1 MRSQSY
7 RLPQKAPASTILTTE
22 PEKFLHQLMETI
34 FIAGS
39 IAAVSLVS
47 FAGVAVFSLREAS
60 LKKVLFVLI
69 GLAAGTMLGDAVIHL
84 IPEALEEI
92 GDERTFGLAVLS
104 GVVAFFILEK
114 YLRWH
119 HAHHGREEE
128 HEDEE
133 ARNHPQHLAPMVLV
147 ADGIHNLVDGAIIAA
162 SFLVSPIVG
171 FTTAIAVFLHEI
183 PQEIADYA
191 LLVHSGLSRTKALLY
206 NFASGLIAFI
216 GAGIVLLLH
225 DSFETFGALIVAFT
239 AGAFIYIAATDLIP
253 ELHKSNDRKKRF
265 LELVSFLVGI
275 GLMFLLT
282 FLEV

>member
-1 MRSQSY
+1 
-7 RLPQKAPASTILTTE
+7 
-22 PEKFLHQLMETI
+22 MENLYI
-34 FIAGS
+34 FSS

-47 FAGVAVFSLREAS
+47 FAGVAVFSLREGA

-69 GLAAGTMLGDAVIHL
+69 GLAAGTMLGDAIIHL
-84 IPEALEEI
+84 IPEALGGI

-119 HAHHGREEE
+119 HAHHGPEEE
-128 HEDEE
+128 HEEEE
-133 ARNHPQHLAPMVLV
+133 AHNHPRHLAPMVLV

-162 SFLVSPIVG
+162 SFLVSPVVG

-191 LLVHSGLSRTKALLY
+191 LLIHSGLSRTKALLY
-206 NFASGLIAFI
+206 NFGSGLVAFL
-216 GAGIVLLLH
+216 GAGIVFLFH
-225 DSFETFGALIVAFT
+225 NSFESFGALIAAFT

-253 ELHKSNDRKKRF
+253 ELHKTSDMKKRAIELISF
-265 LELVSFLVGI
+265 IIGILLMYLLTYLEL
-275 GLMFLLT
+275 
-282 FLEV
+282 